1 MITLIEA
8 LNYQC
13 LQRVSQPL
21 DQFQILVGPNASG
34 KSTFL
39 DVIEFVRDVVK
50 DDLPSAVGKRTRN
63 PQDLLF
69 QRKGKRFELA
79 LEARVPPEIQEKIK
93 FPQRELARYQ
103 ISIEFNQSLQ
113 QFELVDERV
122 LLLERE
128 GTARYSGVPDTAKH
142 KNQNSLMLG
151 ESEFN
156 AKNLVSKSRNGTA
169 TFATETEKF
178 LLNFNFKPQ
187 KSALGELPEDDKLF
201 PASIWL
207 RNLLLNGGQRV
218 NLNSKAMSKPSPPG
232 QSSVLLPDGSN
243 LSRIVAKF
251 RKLDSKRYR
260 FWVEH
265 LQMVIPGL
273 EDIRTHERP
282 EDRHCYMIFKFSDG
296 LELPSWMI
304 SEGALRLAALT
315 LPAYFRELQKGGL
328 FIVEEPENG
337 IHPNAIEAAFDAL
350 SSMYDSQVLLIT
362 HSPVVVNLSKLEN
375 LICLKINRDGA
386 TDAVAANKLP
396 ILQNWERTP
405 SLGWLLASGALG

>member
-1 MITLIEA
+1 M
-8 LNYQC
+8 
-13 LQRVSQPL
+13 
-21 DQFQILVGPNASG
+21 
-34 KSTFL
+34 
-39 DVIEFVRDVVK
+39 
-50 DDLPSAVGKRTRN
+50 
-63 PQDLLF
+63 
-69 QRKGKRFELA
+69 
-79 LEARVPPEIQEKIK
+79 
-93 FPQRELARYQ
+93 
-103 ISIEFNQSLQ
+103 
-113 QFELVDERV
+113 VDERV

-128 GTARYSGVPDTAKH
+128 GTARYSGIPDTAKH
-142 KNQNSLMLG
+142 KNQNSLMLS

-169 TFATETEKF
+169 TFATETERF

-232 QSSVLLPDGSN
+232 QSFVLLFDGSN
-243 LSRIVAKF
+243 LPWIVAKF
-251 RKLDSKRYR
+251 RELDPERYR

-265 LQMVIPGL
+265 LQMVIPDL
-273 EDIRTHERP
+273 KDIRTYERP
-282 EDRHCYMIFKFSDG
+282 EDRHCYMVFKFSNG

-304 SEGALRLAALT
+304 SEGTLRLAALT

-350 SSMYDSQVLLIT
+350 SSMYDSQVLLTT
-362 HSPVVVNLSKLEN
+362 HSPIVVNLSKLEN

-396 ILQNWERTP
+396 ILRNWEGTP
-405 SLGWLLASGALG
+405 SLGWLLASGVLG